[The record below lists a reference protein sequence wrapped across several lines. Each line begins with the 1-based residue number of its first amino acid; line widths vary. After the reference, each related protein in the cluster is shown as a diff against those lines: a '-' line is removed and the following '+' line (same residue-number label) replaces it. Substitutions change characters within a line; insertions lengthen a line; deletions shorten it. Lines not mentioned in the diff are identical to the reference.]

1 VPPKPRRHLI
11 DPAAPRPRVSA
22 AEQDQA
28 LTRVQRWVV
37 SVLAVTTIMHLAG
50 GIALGSFAIEAQ
62 RQGDRIG
69 LNVIAM
75 LFGVVA
81 VGAGLAIHGRR
92 PLSPWLLLGTLP
104 GLVGL
109 VLTLR

>member
-1 VPPKPRRHLI
+1 MPPKPRRHLI
-11 DPAAPRPRVSA
+11 DPTAPRPRVNA
-22 AEQDQA
+22 AEQEQA

-37 SVLAVTTIMHLAG
+37 SVLAVTTILHLAV
-50 GIALGSFAIEAQ
+50 GIAIASFHIDADRE
-62 RQGDRIG
+62 GDRIG